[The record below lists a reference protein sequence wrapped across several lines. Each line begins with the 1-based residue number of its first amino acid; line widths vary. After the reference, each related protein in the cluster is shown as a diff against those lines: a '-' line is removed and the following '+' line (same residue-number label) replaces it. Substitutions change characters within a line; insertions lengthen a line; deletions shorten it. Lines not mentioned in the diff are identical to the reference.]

1 MLFKFQ
7 FLSIGILIFLNT
19 LNNCNGQLPDNTV
32 TKITGVVKNAVT
44 GVQDSTTLI
53 VHNVK
58 DICEKIGDCVKQS
71 GTKVVNKTVT
81 ITKESLQNGATVVNK
96 TITTTKETLKKIP
109 LKSIEEIIKKAKCVI
124 PKNAD
129 NILRAALLQQCIS
142 PSLGFGNESRCFDE
156 LGCFS
161 MEHPWSSNLRPFPQ
175 PMKPEEVE
183 VKIYSYTRK
192 QNARYTVQLW
202 PNILLEGS
210 DFDPNRPFT
219 VFIVHG
225 FNSDGENQWMS
236 GLKDA
241 YLKQRDAN
249 IFLVDWG
256 KGSKQFN
263 YLQVASNTRIVG
275 AELIRFGKYLV
286 DHYQLDPLKIHVMG
300 HSLGAHISS
309 YFGKGIP
316 GLSRITAF
324 DPAQPGFEGCPKEVR
339 LDKSDAHFVDVIH
352 TSCRPTV
359 PFLGF
364 GLITPV
370 GHVDIYMNGGFIQP
384 GCTVPPIN
392 EVKLTSISDLAAIPA
407 DVLGTWVACSHG
419 RSFSYFIESLADNCT
434 FWAQKIK
441 LFSAIT
447 NAATVG
453 QLTPIL
459 MNIDKC
465 KFNEC
470 VPLGLNTD
478 QYPGRG
484 VFIAGTAF
492 FEPYC
497 KSNLET
503 DRLMRKAFKMMK

>member
-7 FLSIGILIFLNT
+7 LLSIGILIFLNT
-19 LNNCNGQLPDNTV
+19 LNNCNGQSQDNTV
-32 TKITGVVKNAVT
+32 NKITGVIKNSVT
-44 GVQDSTTLI
+44 GVQSSTTLI

-58 DICEKIGDCVKQS
+58 DICEKIRDCVKQK
-71 GTKVVNKTVT
+71 GNNVVNKTVT
-81 ITKESLQNGATVVNK
+81 IAKESLQNGATVVNK
-96 TITTTKETLKKIP
+96 IITTTKETFKRISF
-109 LKSIEEIIKKAKCVI
+109 KSIEEIIKKSKCVI

-142 PSLGFGNESRCFDE
+142 PSLGFGNETRCFKE

-161 MEHPWSSNLRPFPQ
+161 MEYPWSSNLRPFPQ

-183 VKIYSYTRK
+183 VKIYSYTKK

-210 DFDPNRPFT
+210 DFDPKRPFT

-256 KGSKQFN
+256 KGSKKFN

-275 AELIRFGKYLV
+275 AELIRLGKYLI

-324 DPAQPGFEGCPKEVR
+324 DPAQPGFEDCPREVR

-364 GLITPV
+364 GLISPV

-384 GCTVPPIN
+384 GCTLPPIN

-407 DVLGTWVACSHG
+407 DGNIV
-419 RSFSYFIESLADNCT
+419 YFIGRVIA
-434 FWAQKIK
+434 
-441 LFSAIT
+441 LFYVNQSVLYIT
-447 NAATVG
+447 SNTV
-453 QLTPIL
+453 
-459 MNIDKC
+459 
-465 KFNEC
+465 
-470 VPLGLNTD
+470 
-478 QYPGRG
+478 
-484 VFIAGTAF
+484 
-492 FEPYC
+492 
-497 KSNLET
+497 
-503 DRLMRKAFKMMK
+503 